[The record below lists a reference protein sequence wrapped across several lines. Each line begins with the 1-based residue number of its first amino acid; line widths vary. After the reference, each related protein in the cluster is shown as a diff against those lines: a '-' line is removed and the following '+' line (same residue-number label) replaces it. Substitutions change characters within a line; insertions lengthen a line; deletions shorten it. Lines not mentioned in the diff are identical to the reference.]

1 MSWHAGIPALR
12 TSVGGVKFNPDADLD
27 TSGVEDTRGSGGGG
41 RSGLPGGMIPVGG
54 GIGGI
59 ILLVVIL
66 LLTGGLP
73 GGGGSDEPVTQN
85 TAAGNL
91 GSCKKGTDLQSNSDC
106 RFVFYQNSIESFWA
120 AELPRRGKKYTR
132 APLRVFDGS
141 VNTGCGPAT
150 SAVGPFYCPPDKRV
164 YLDIGFF
171 ETLQNDLGARGGE
184 FAEAYVVAHEYG
196 HHIQNLY
203 GILDRIKTRNGPAS
217 DSVRSE
223 LQADCLAGIWTNH
236 ATTVPN
242 SSGQPLI
249 TELTEDDIA
258 RGLDAAASVG
268 DDRIQSKTQGQV
280 TPESF
285 SHGTAEQRMKWFKA
299 GMDSG
304 DMTACDTW
312 SADSL

>member
-1 MSWHAGIPALR
+1 
-12 TSVGGVKFNPDADLD
+12 VKFNPDADLD

-41 RSGLPGGMIPVGG
+41 GGGLPGGMIPVGG

-59 ILLVVIL
+59 ILLVVIVL
-66 LLTGGLP
+66 LSGGLP
-73 GGGGSDEPVTQN
+73 GGGGSDEPAVRN

-91 GSCKKGTDLQSNSDC
+91 DSCKKGTDLQQNSDC
-106 RFVFYQNSIESFWA
+106 RFVFYQNSIQSFWA
-120 AELPRRGKKYTR
+120 SELPRRGKKYTP
-132 APLRVFDGS
+132 APMRVFSGS
-141 VNTGCGPAT
+141 VSTGCGPAT

-164 YLDIGFF
+164 YLDLGFF
-171 ETLQNDLGARGGE
+171 QTLQTDLGARGGE

-203 GILDRIKTRNGPAS
+203 GILGRIKSRNGPTS

-236 ATTVPN
+236 ATTTPGRN
-242 SSGQPLI
+242 GQPLI
-249 TELTEDDIA
+249 TELSEDDIA

-285 SHGTAEQRMKWFKA
+285 SHGTAEQRMRWFKT
-299 GMDSG
+299 GLDSG

-312 SADSL
+312 SANPL

>member
-1 MSWHAGIPALR
+1 
-12 TSVGGVKFNPDADLD
+12 VKFNPDADLD

-41 RSGLPGGMIPVGG
+41 GGGLLPGGVGIPVGG

-66 LLTGGLP
+66 FLNGGLP
-73 GGGGSDEPVTQN
+73 GGGGSSDQPVTQN
-85 TAAGNL
+85 TAPGNL
-91 GSCKKGTDLQSNSDC
+91 NACKKGSDIGSNPEC
-106 RFVFYQNSIESFWA
+106 RFVLYQNSIEGFWA
-120 AELPRRGKKYTR
+120 AELPRRGKKYVR

-150 SAVGPFYCPPDKRV
+150 SAVGPFYCPPDRRV
-164 YLDIGFF
+164 YLDLGFF
-171 ETLQNDLGARGGE
+171 KTLETQLGARGGN

-203 GILDRIKTRNGPAS
+203 GILDRIKSRQGPTS

-236 ATTVPN
+236 ATTVPDKN
-242 SSGQPLI
+242 GKTFI
-249 TELTEDDIA
+249 EGLTEDDIA

-268 DDRIQSKTQGQV
+268 DDRIQQKTQGQV

-285 SHGTAEQRMKWFKA
+285 SHGTAEQRMKWFKT

-312 SADSL
+312 SADRL

>member
-1 MSWHAGIPALR
+1 
-12 TSVGGVKFNPDADLD
+12 VKFNPDADLD

-41 RSGLPGGMIPVGG
+41 SRLPGGMGIPVGG

-59 ILLVVIL
+59 VLLIIVL
-66 LLTGGLP
+66 LLNGGLP
-73 GGGGSDEPVTQN
+73 GGGGGAEEPTVRN

-91 GSCKKGTDLQSNSDC
+91 DSCKTGKQLEANADC
-106 RFVFYQNSIESFWA
+106 RFVFYQNSIEGFWA

-132 APLRVFDGS
+132 SQLWVFENQVS
-141 VNTGCGPAT
+141 TGCGPAT

-171 ETLQNDLGARGGE
+171 QTLQNELGAKGGY

-196 HHIQNLY
+196 HHVQNLY
-203 GILDRIKTRNGPAS
+203 GILDRIKSREGPES

-236 ATTVPN
+236 AVTVPTK
-242 SSGQPLI
+242 SGKPLI
-249 TELTEDDIA
+249 TELSEDDIA
-258 RGLDAAASVG
+258 RGLDAAAAVG
-268 DDRIQSKTQGQV
+268 DDRIQQKTQGQV
-280 TPESF
+280 NPESF
-285 SHGTAEQRMKWFKA
+285 SHGTAEQRMKWFKV

-304 DMTACDTW
+304 DMTRCDTW
-312 SADSL
+312 TASPL

>member
-1 MSWHAGIPALR
+1 
-12 TSVGGVKFNPDADLD
+12 VKFNPDADLD
-27 TSGVEDTRGSGGGG
+27 TSGVEDVRGSGGGG
-41 RSGLPGGMIPVGG
+41 RLPGGMGIPVGG

-66 LLTGGLP
+66 LLSGGLP
-73 GGGGSDEPVTQN
+73 GGGGSDEPAARN
-85 TAAGNL
+85 TAPGSLA
-91 GSCKKGTDLQSNSDC
+91 SCKTGKDLSQNPEC
-106 RFVFYQNSIESFWA
+106 RFVYYQNSIEGFWA
-120 AELPRRGKKYTR
+120 AELPRRGKKYTKSQMW
-132 APLRVFDGS
+132 VFDGQI
-141 VNTGCGPAT
+141 NTGCGPAT
-150 SAVGPFYCPPDKRV
+150 SAVGPFYCPPDHRV
-164 YLDIGFF
+164 YLDLGFF
-171 ETLQNDLGARGGE
+171 KTLQTQLGAKGGN

-203 GILDRIKTRNGPAS
+203 GILDRIKTREGPTS

-236 ATTVPN
+236 ATTVPDK
-242 SSGQPLI
+242 SGKPLI
-249 TELTEDDIA
+249 SGLTEDDIS

-268 DDRIQSKTQGQV
+268 DDRIQQKTQGQV

-285 SHGTAEQRMKWFKA
+285 SHGTSEQRMKWFKT

-312 SADSL
+312 SANPL

>member
-1 MSWHAGIPALR
+1 M
-12 TSVGGVKFNPDADLD
+12 D

-41 RSGLPGGMIPVGG
+41 GGLLPGGMGIPVGG
-54 GIGGI
+54 GVGGLV
-59 ILLVVIL
+59 LLVVIL
-66 LLTGGLP
+66 LLTGGIP
-73 GGGGSDEPVTQN
+73 GVGGGSEEPTVRN

-91 GSCKKGTDLQSNSDC
+91 DTCKKGSQVGSNPDC
-106 RFVFYQNSIESFWA
+106 RFVAYQNSIENFWA
-120 AELPRRGKKYTR
+120 AELPRRGKKYTKSV
-132 APLRVFDGS
+132 LWVFENQ
-141 VNTGCGPAT
+141 VNTACGPAT

-171 ETLQNDLGARGGE
+171 KTLQTDLDARGGP

-203 GILDRIKTRNGPAS
+203 GILDRIKSREGPTS

-236 ATTVPN
+236 ATTVPDR
-242 SSGQPLI
+242 SGKTLI
-249 TELTEDDIA
+249 SELSEDDIS
-258 RGLDAAASVG
+258 RGLDAAAAVG
-268 DDRIQSKTQGQV
+268 DDRIQQKTQGQV
-280 TPESF
+280 NPESF
-285 SHGTAEQRMKWFKA
+285 SHGTAEQRMRWFKT

-312 SADSL
+312 GAQTL

>member
-1 MSWHAGIPALR
+1 
-12 TSVGGVKFNPDADLD
+12 VKFNPDADLD

-41 RSGLPGGMIPVGG
+41 GRLPGGMGIPVGG
-54 GIGGI
+54 GVGGI

-66 LLTGGLP
+66 LLNGGLP
-73 GGGGSDEPVTQN
+73 GGGDSSGEPTVRN
-85 TAAGNL
+85 TASGNL
-91 GSCKKGTDLQSNSDC
+91 DTCKKGTDLASNADC
-106 RFVFYQNSIESFWA
+106 RFVFYQNSIEGFWA

-164 YLDIGFF
+164 YLDLGFF
-171 ETLQNDLGARGGE
+171 ETLQTELGAKGGN

-203 GILDRIKTRNGPAS
+203 GILDQIKTREGPAS

-236 ATTVPN
+236 ATTVPDKN
-242 SSGQPLI
+242 GDTFI
-249 TELTEDDIA
+249 EGLTEDDIS

-268 DDRIQSKTQGQV
+268 DDRIQQKTQGRV
-280 TPESF
+280 TPENF

-304 DMTACDTW
+304 NLTDCDTW
-312 SADSL
+312 SADTL

>member
-1 MSWHAGIPALR
+1 M
-12 TSVGGVKFNPDADLD
+12 KFNPDADLD

-41 RSGLPGGMIPVGG
+41 GGLLPGGMIPVGG

-66 LLTGGLP
+66 LLNGGLP
-73 GGGGSDEPVTQN
+73 GGGGSDEPTGRN

-91 GSCKKGTDLQSNSDC
+91 GSCRKGTDLQNNPDC
-106 RFVFYQNSIESFWA
+106 RFVFYQNSIEGFWA

-150 SAVGPFYCPPDKRV
+150 SAVGPFYCPPDRRV
-164 YLDIGFF
+164 YLDLGFF
-171 ETLQNDLGARGGE
+171 QTLQTELGAKGGN

-196 HHIQNLY
+196 HH
-203 GILDRIKTRNGPAS
+203 
-217 DSVRSE
+217 
-223 LQADCLAGIWTNH
+223 
-236 ATTVPN
+236 ATTVPDKD
-242 SSGQPLI
+242 GDTFI
-249 TELTEDDIA
+249 TDLTEDDIA
-258 RGLDAAASVG
+258 RGLDAAAAVG
-268 DDRIQSKTQGQV
+268 DDRIQAKTQGQV

-285 SHGTAEQRMKWFKA
+285 SHGTAEQRMRWFKT

-312 SADSL
+312 STDNL

>member
-1 MSWHAGIPALR
+1 
-12 TSVGGVKFNPDADLD
+12 VKFNPDADLD

-41 RSGLPGGMIPVGG
+41 GGGLPGGMIPVGG

-59 ILLVVIL
+59 ILLIVIL
-66 LLTGGLP
+66 FLSGGLP
-73 GGGGSDEPVTQN
+73 GGGSGSDEPAVRN

-91 GSCKKGTDLQSNSDC
+91 DSCKKGVDLQTNADC
-106 RFVFYQNSIESFWA
+106 RFVVYQNSIQSFWA
-120 AELPRRGKKYTR
+120 AELPRRGKKYTP

-150 SAVGPFYCPPDKRV
+150 SAVGPFYCPPDTRV

-171 ETLQNDLGARGGE
+171 KTLQSDLGARGGE

-196 HHIQNLY
+196 HHVQNLY
-203 GILDRIKTRNGPAS
+203 GYLDRIKTRQGPTS

-223 LQADCLAGIWTNH
+223 LQADCLAGVWTNH
-236 ATTVPN
+236 ATTVPDK
-242 SSGQPLI
+242 SGKPLI
-249 TELTEDDIA
+249 TELTDDDIA
-258 RGLDAAASVG
+258 RGLDAAAAVG

-280 TPESF
+280 SPETF
-285 SHGTAEQRMKWFKA
+285 THGTADQRMKWFRT

-304 DMTACDTW
+304 DLTTCDTW
-312 SADSL
+312 SANPL